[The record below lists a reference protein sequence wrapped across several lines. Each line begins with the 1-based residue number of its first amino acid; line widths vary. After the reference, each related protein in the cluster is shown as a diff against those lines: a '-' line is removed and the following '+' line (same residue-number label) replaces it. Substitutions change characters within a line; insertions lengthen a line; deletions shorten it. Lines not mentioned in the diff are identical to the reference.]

1 MADKT
6 FVENELDKIKGS
18 LEKEMERLQS
28 LADAQ
33 VQPPKSLHKY
43 TDHTK
48 SEYKYSR
55 FDNMWGTFDLTLD
68 YYFWRNS
75 SWSKKVVTQEGL
87 DSALAQFDSA
97 VEKWKSD
104 NLEAYEANQEV
115 IKHNTLQYERV
126 RTIMKTLGVK
136 EMFTRSYF
144 KTSRSRKMTTERTA
158 AKWPSEVRDALP
170 MKCGWEDVMGKFK
183 KRREQIENFGLKLIK
198 EQEEKVR
205 KEAAE
210 KERKEKE
217 EKRLKTLAVLGAK
230 YDLGIEAEPDDIQE
244 AIINQCKYLRLA
256 HFMEL
261 NRSDWTD
268 GYSYAEMGLERFNVE
283 SPQDQEIYDDVQE
296 CIESGEDGDIDGR
309 IFRDT
314 KWNYSVIY
322 GLVDEKLMED
332 CQVISEYIDEVR

>member
-1 MADKT
+1 MTDKT
-6 FVENELDKIKGS
+6 FVENELDKIKDS
-18 LEKEMERLQS
+18 LKKEMERLQS

-33 VQPPKSLHKY
+33 VQPPKTLQKY

-48 SEYKYSR
+48 SVYKYSR
-55 FDNMWGTFDLTLD
+55 FDNMWGTFNLTLE
-68 YYFWRNS
+68 YYFWQKSIFAR
-75 SWSKKVVTQEGL
+75 KVVTQEEL

-104 NLEAYEANQEV
+104 NLEAYQFNREV

-158 AKWPSEVRDALP
+158 AKWPTEVRDALP
-170 MKCGWEDVMGKFK
+170 MKCGWEDIIGKFK
-183 KRREQIENFGLKLIK
+183 NRREQIETFGLKMIK

-205 KEAAE
+205 KETAE
-210 KERKEKE
+210 KERKKKE
-217 EKRLKTLAVLGAK
+217 EKRLKTLSILGAK
-230 YDLGIEAEPDDIQE
+230 YDLGIEAEPEDIQD

-261 NRSDWTD
+261 NRGNWND
-268 GYSYAEMGLERFNVE
+268 GYSYAKEGLNNFNVE
-283 SPQDQEIYDDVQE
+283 SSQDQEIYDDIQE
-296 CIESGEDGDIDGR
+296 CIESGYDGGIDGR

-322 GLVDEKLMED
+322 GLVDEKLMKD
-332 CQVISEYIDEVR
+332 YQAISEYVKVW